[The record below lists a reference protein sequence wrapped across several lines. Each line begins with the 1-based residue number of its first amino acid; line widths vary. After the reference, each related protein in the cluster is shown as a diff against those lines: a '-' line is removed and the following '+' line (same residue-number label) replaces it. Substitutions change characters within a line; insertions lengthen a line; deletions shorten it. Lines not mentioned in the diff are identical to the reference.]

1 MGRKRTSIFRPWEGA
16 RSSFTGIFHDM
27 MDSEAWQALT
37 LRQQGLYLHLKRK
50 YRPKIKSGRYISS
63 NENDISIPKAEAQKL
78 YGDLR
83 TFRADL
89 DALIDHGFM
98 KLVHSGYTTREPNIY
113 GFSARWQD
121 YGKPGFAIPK
131 IEKRSGKDTS

>member
-1 MGRKRTSIFRPWEGA
+1 
-16 RSSFTGIFHDM
+16 M

-63 NENDISIPKAEAQKL
+63 NENDISIPKAEALTL
-78 YGDLR
+78 YGNLR
-83 TFRADL
+83 TFWADL

-113 GFSARWQD
+113 GFSARWKD
-121 YGKPGFAIPK
+121 YGNPGFSIPES
-131 IEKRSGKDTS
+131 EKRSGTKRKNDTS